1 MLRNNLRVTKKF
13 LITKFDCISFC
24 GLESLYQERKDSE
37 KWKKSCFS
45 DIRIYTWERTG
56 HKRLYHWVAHK
67 HIHIELFL
75 IWCYIVWIFFCLLF
89 VFQDFFF
96 LLTSVLFF
104 THSTEGTIYF
114 LLYCLLFIN
123 LRRVPV
129 PIREIG
135 VGNGERLEQFHV
147 AIHLAIIHKG
157 KQFVLHVHDIHN
169 ISSNEI
175 RFTVRLFWHWG

>member
-1 MLRNNLRVTKKF
+1 MTGYS
-13 LITKFDCISFC
+13 ICFC
-24 GLESLYQERKDSE
+24 RLESLCQERKNSLEYIPENDPAT
-37 KWKKSCFS
+37 K
-45 DIRIYTWERTG
+45 DLTTG
-56 HKRLYHWVAHK
+56 LLTNTS
-67 HIHIELFL
+67 IL
-75 IWCYIVWIFFCLLF
+75 IFFDLMLLF
-89 VFQDFFF
+89 GYYFVFFLFFKIFF

-129 PIREIG
+129 PVREIG

-147 AIHLAIIHKG
+147 TIHLAIIHKG

-175 RFTVRLFWHWG
+175 RFSIRLF

>member
-1 MLRNNLRVTKKF
+1 MTGYN
-13 LITKFDCISFC
+13 ICFC
-24 GLESLYQERKDSE
+24 GLESLCQERKNSE
-37 KWKKSCFS
+37 EWKKSCFS
-45 DIRIYTWERTG
+45 NTRIYTWEWTG
-56 HKRLYHWVAHK
+56 HKRLNHWVAHK
-67 HIHIELFL
+67 HIHIDFY
-75 IWCYIVWIFFCLLF
+75 WFDVIVSDIFFVFFLF
-89 VFQDFFF
+89 FQDLF

-114 LLYCLLFIN
+114 LLYCLFFIN
-123 LRRVPV
+123 LRWVPV

-147 AIHLAIIHKG
+147 TIHLAIIDKG

-175 RFTVRLFWHWG
+175 RFSIRLFWHWR

>member
-1 MLRNNLRVTKKF
+1 MFLLAGKITPGGEKLWQDYFFSSRKK
-13 LITKFDCISFC
+13 
-24 GLESLYQERKDSE
+24 
-37 KWKKSCFS
+37 
-45 DIRIYTWERTG
+45 
-56 HKRLYHWVAHK
+56 
-67 HIHIELFL
+67 
-75 IWCYIVWIFFCLLF
+75 LLF
-89 VFQDFFF
+89 QTLEYIPENEPATKDFTTGLLTNTSILNYFWFDVILFGYFFVFFLFFKIFF

-147 AIHLAIIHKG
+147 TIHLAIIHKG

>member
-1 MLRNNLRVTKKF
+1 MKFINLVHC
-13 LITKFDCISFC
+13 LDSICFC
-24 GLESLYQERKDSE
+24 GLESLCQERKNSE
-37 KWKKSCFS
+37 GGRKVDFLTLEYIPENEPATKDF
-45 DIRIYTWERTG
+45 TTG
-56 HKRLYHWVAHK
+56 LLTNTSILNYFWFDV
-67 HIHIELFL
+67 ILFG
-75 IWCYIVWIFFCLLF
+75 YFFCLLF
-89 VFQDFFF
+89 FFQDFFF

-114 LLYCLLFIN
+114 LLYCLFFIN
-123 LRRVPV
+123 LRRVPIPV
-129 PIREIG
+129 REIG

-175 RFTVRLFWHWG
+175 RFSVRLFWHWG